1 MRTSPP
7 IAAIFLAASQAR
19 QGVSQA
25 VIPAADS
32 PDNQHR
38 RANVVG
44 STANELSLR
53 LNGPNLTYT
62 AEFGIGT
69 PPQKIELRVDSS
81 NLSVVPS
88 HDGSQPPCEGEGCPH
103 GTYEETASSSS
114 NGKGKFQTQ
123 DAKGKLVDGQYFTDT
138 WQVGNSNVRNVA
150 FAANPATTRDGAITG
165 LGGILKTNNTS
176 YPSLTSAFASA
187 GLATTSAFSVWLSD
201 LAEKTGS
208 LVFGGID
215 TQKFRGTLTRL
226 KTHPLQLD
234 QTTDGRLGIHLS
246 TVIAVSVTGTD
257 VLVCGTRPLLVEIF
271 LGSSQI
277 FLPGDL
283 VEAIYQEVGATEDP
297 TRKGAANIPC
307 RMGKSPAYF
316 SFVFSAAAIDG
327 SAVGTMINISMS
339 ALVLPKDLNP
349 GSVSKEMF
357 DSPQSQTCQFVIVK
371 GETSFGLG
379 EAFIRSAYVVFDQ
392 ENSEIGI
399 AQSNP
404 KPSGSYMIRF
414 PSKGALIPL
423 ATPAAQP
430 TGTFPTLVV
439 TSSIVPLGTYLAAEG
454 FQKYETARPPP
465 KSNNTTTTAD
475 SPPSNGLK
483 IGLGAGF
490 SGGAVAVFT
499 SFMAYWRI
507 FLNKPIPILSRYS
520 KKRWINPH
528 ATELEV
534 KHPQPD
540 AAEVVGFPWAFDR
553 PVGWT
558 ELDAPVHP
566 VELEGDYC
574 FHGCGRP
581 LGREGTMSSTAVDT
595 EESRSAVAARES
607 MIVPGDILVATS
619 PVEGDSYLASPL
631 RLSFIPGPDILDIGV
646 LGNHSGNTSTS
657 TNPMP
662 NSNRL

>member
-7 IAAIFLAASQAR
+7 IVAIFLAASQAR

-32 PDNQHR
+32 PDHQHR
-38 RANVVG
+38 RANVAG

-69 PPQKIELRVDSS
+69 PPQNVELRVDSS

-103 GTYEETASSSS
+103 GTYDATASSSS
-114 NGKGKFQTQ
+114 NGKDKFQTQ
-123 DAKGKLVDGQYFTDT
+123 DAKGK
-138 WQVGNSNVRNVA
+138 
-150 FAANPATTRDGAITG
+150 
-165 LGGILKTNNTS
+165 GILKTNNTS

-257 VLVCGTRPLLVEIF
+257 VLVCGTRPLLVEIS

-307 RMGKSPAYF
+307 HMGKSPAYF

-327 SAVGTMINISMS
+327 SAAGTMINISMS

-430 TGTFPTLVV
+430 TGTFPTSVV
-439 TSSIVPLGTYLAAEG
+439 TSSIVPLRTYLAAEG

-465 KSNNTTTTAD
+465 KNNNGTTTAD

-499 SFMAYWRI
+499 GFMAYWRI
-507 FLNKPIPILSRYS
+507 VLNKPIPILSRYS

-553 PVGWT
+553 PVGWA

-581 LGREGTMSSTAVDT
+581 VGREGTMSSTAVDT
-595 EESRSAVAARES
+595 EESWSAVVARES
-607 MIVPGDILVATS
+607 MIVPGDISAATS
-619 PVEGDSYLASPL
+619 PVEGDSYLASPP

-646 LGNHSGNTSTS
+646 LGNHSGNTNTS

>member
-1 MRTSPP
+1 MRTSPA
-7 IAAIFLAASQAR
+7 IVAIFLAASQAR

-25 VIPAADS
+25 FIPAADS
-32 PDNQHR
+32 PDHQHR
-38 RANVVG
+38 RANVAG

-62 AEFGIGT
+62 TEFGIGT
-69 PPQKIELRVDSS
+69 PPQKVELRVRLVELERDD
-81 NLSVVPS
+81 PS
-88 HDGSQPPCEGEGCPH
+88 
-103 GTYEETASSSS
+103 TSSSS
-114 NGKGKFQTQ
+114 EGKEKFQTQ
-123 DAKGKLVDGQYFTDT
+123 DAKGMLVDGQYFTDT
-138 WQVGNSNVRNVA
+138 WQVGNAKVRNVA
-150 FAANPATTRDGAITG
+150 FAANPTTTRDGAIAG
-165 LGGILKTNNTS
+165 LGGIKNTDNTS
-176 YPSLTSAFASA
+176 YASLTSAFALA

-201 LAEKTGS
+201 LAGKSGS
-208 LVFGGID
+208 LIFGGID

-226 KTHPLQLD
+226 KTYPLQLD
-234 QTTDGRLGIHLS
+234 QTKDGRLGVQLS
-246 TVIAVSVTGTD
+246 TVLAVSVTGTD
-257 VLVCGTRPLLVEIF
+257 ALAYGTRPLLLEIF

-277 FLPGDL
+277 YLPGDL
-283 VEAIYQEVGATEDP
+283 VEAIYREVGATEDP
-297 TRKGAANIPC
+297 TRKGAATIPC

-316 SFVFSAAAIDG
+316 SFMFSGSAIDG
-327 SAVGTMINISMS
+327 SATGPMINISMS
-339 ALVLPKDLNP
+339 ALVLPNDLKL
-349 GSVSKEMF
+349 GSISTDMF
-357 DSPQSQTCQFVIVK
+357 DNPQSQTCQFVIVK
-371 GETSFGLG
+371 GRTSFGLG

-392 ENSEIGI
+392 ENGEIGI

-404 KPSGSYMIRF
+404 TPSGSYMIRF

-430 TGTFPTLVV
+430 TGSFPTSVV
-439 TSSIVPLGTYLAAEG
+439 TSPVTPLETYSAAEG

-465 KSNNTTTTAD
+465 KDSNTTTTAN
-475 SPPSNGLK
+475 SPNPNGLK
-483 IGLGAGF
+483 IGLCIGF
-490 SGGAVAVFT
+490 SGGAMAVFT
-499 SFMAYWRI
+499 GFMAYWRI
-507 FLNKPIPILSRYS
+507 VLNKPIPILSRYS

-553 PVGWT
+553 PVGWN

-607 MIVPGDILVATS
+607 MIVPGDISVATS
-619 PVEGDSYLASPL
+619 PVEGDGYLASPL

-646 LGNHSGNTSTS
+646 LGNHSGNTNTS
-657 TNPMP
+657 TKPMP